1 MVQISPRGLVAV
13 PRGDS
18 FTLELS
24 LNVGTPLNI
33 INFNMQE
40 DDVACLRIFRAND
53 KWEDFMV
60 NKEASVEDV
69 VEREGEKFIHFKF
82 SHEDTNFLTADC
94 YYYEFKMFYTRDDI
108 EYVETIYPRTKIVI
122 TN

>member
-13 PRGDS
+13 PRGDT

-40 DDVACLRIFRAND
+40 GDIAYLRIFRAND
-53 KWEDFMV
+53 EWENYMV
-60 NKEASVEDV
+60 SKEATVENV
-69 VEREGEKFIHFKF
+69 VEKDGEKFIHFHF
-82 SHEDTNFLTADC
+82 EHEDTNFLTADC
-94 YYYEFKMFYTRDDI
+94 YFYELKMFYTRDNMD
-108 EYVETIYPRTKIVI
+108 YVETIFPRTKIVI